1 MTLDLLPKTAIFHYM
16 IDSTLTWRLKMT
28 ILQEIETKAM
38 QLPYSE
44 RGHLVCDLLST
55 LEQPI
60 NYSDAYEK
68 EIQQRI
74 ASIKSGAAVGTPID
88 QVFSMVENKYA

>member
-1 MTLDLLPKTAIFHYM
+1 MTM
-16 IDSTLTWRLKMT
+16 
-28 ILQEIETKAM
+28 LQEIEKKAM

-44 RGHLVCDLLST
+44 RGHLVYDLLST

-60 NYSDAYEK
+60 NDSDMYEK

-74 ASIKSGAAVGTPID
+74 ASIKSGVAAGTPAD
-88 QVFSMVENKYA
+88 RVFSMVENKYA

>member
-1 MTLDLLPKTAIFHYM
+1 MTV
-16 IDSTLTWRLKMT
+16 
-28 ILQEIETKAM
+28 LQEIETKAM

-44 RGHLVCDLLST
+44 RGHLVYDLLST
-55 LEQPI
+55 FEQPI
-60 NYSDAYEK
+60 SDSDAYEK

-74 ASIKSGAAVGTPID
+74 ASIKSGVAASTPAD

>member
-1 MTLDLLPKTAIFHYM
+1 
-16 IDSTLTWRLKMT
+16 
-28 ILQEIETKAM
+28 M

-44 RGHLVCDLLST
+44 RGHLVYDLLST

-60 NYSDAYEK
+60 NDSDMYEK

-74 ASIKSGAAVGTPID
+74 ASIKSGAAIGTPVN
-88 QVFSMVENKYA
+88 QVFSIVEN

>member
-1 MTLDLLPKTAIFHYM
+1 MTM
-16 IDSTLTWRLKMT
+16 
-28 ILQEIETKAM
+28 LQEIETKAM

-55 LEQPI
+55 FEQPV
-60 NYSDAYEK
+60 SDSDVYEK

-74 ASIKSGAAVGTPID
+74 ASIKSGVSGLFGI
-88 QVFSMVENKYA
+88 

>member
-1 MTLDLLPKTAIFHYM
+1 MTV
-16 IDSTLTWRLKMT
+16 
-28 ILQEIETKAM
+28 LQEIEKKAM

-44 RGHLVCDLLST
+44 RGHLVYDLLST

-60 NYSDAYEK
+60 NDSDMYEK

-74 ASIKSGAAVGTPID
+74 ASIKSGAAIGTPVN
-88 QVFSMVENKYA
+88 QVFSIVENKYA